1 MKKGANHPASNRPAR
16 ASAGAVRGSSPVAG
30 PGLRL
35 LRKSAMCTALL
46 AMVLSAGCFK
56 ADLENAGDPED
67 PDNLPGI
74 FGILLGADRDACILG
89 ESRLDEC
96 NLQ

>member
-1 MKKGANHPASNRPAR
+1 MRKPGIWM
-16 ASAGAVRGSSPVAG
+16 AVLTLALSGS
-30 PGLRL
+30 
-35 LRKSAMCTALL
+35 
-46 AMVLSAGCFK
+46 CFK

-74 FGILLGADRDACILG
+74 FGILLGADRDACVLG